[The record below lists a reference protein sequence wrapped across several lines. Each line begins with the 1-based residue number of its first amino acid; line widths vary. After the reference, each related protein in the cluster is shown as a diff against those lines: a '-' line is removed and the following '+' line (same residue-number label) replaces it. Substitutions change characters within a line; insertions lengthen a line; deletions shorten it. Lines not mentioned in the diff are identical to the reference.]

1 MHVTS
6 RDCSESSISHKNRKG
21 FGTLLEVREKH
32 GSDHQVEVSR
42 MLDSDDVSLEGLRR
56 CLSMSSTSALNLES
70 PSMPASEACILDKR
84 HRTKST
90 CLGALCSLFLWLW
103 SSGCF
108 WSRSATWTTRARFWP
123 RIWARRASTSRSWRC
138 SGCLSAN
145 CSWSTG
151 ARETWKW
158 NGWWYFCDWKCHG
171 FGGFRF

>member
-84 HRTKST
+84 PRTKST
-90 CLGALCSLFLWLW
+90 CLGALCSLFL
-103 SSGCF
+103 
-108 WSRSATWTTRARFWP
+108 
-123 RIWARRASTSRSWRC
+123 
-138 SGCLSAN
+138 
-145 CSWSTG
+145 
-151 ARETWKW
+151 
-158 NGWWYFCDWKCHG
+158 
-171 FGGFRF
+171 

>member
-1 MHVTS
+1 MHATS

-21 FGTLLEVREKH
+21 FGALLEVRKKH
-32 GSDHQVEVSR
+32 GSDHQVEVST
-42 MLDSDDVSLEGLRR
+42 MLDSDDVRLEGLRR

-84 HRTKST
+84 PRTKST

-103 SSGCF
+103 PQVASDREAPREQQEQGSGLEF
-108 WSRSATWTTRARFWP
+108 GREEVEGALGASAH
-123 RIWARRASTSRSWRC
+123 
-138 SGCLSAN
+138 N